1 MGTIS
6 FLAIAI
12 IAYAVPECNIRKS
25 GFYDISMNEVRK
37 VDIRDSVK
45 TVTSNNFISAKGLET
60 LSLKARKMLYIAISQ
75 CRMTDETFFVYSIS
89 AKEFAEI
96 MEISPQA
103 VYAEAVDTPHS

>member
-1 MGTIS
+1 MVEEWNNNKRTKKGS
-6 FLAIAI
+6 
-12 IAYAVPECNIRKS
+12 
-25 GFYDISMNEVRK
+25 ISMNEVRK

-103 VYAEAVDTPHS
+103 VSVSYTHLTLPTT